1 MSEKIKSWDELK
13 RYRESITQKAAESA
27 KKITVAVGMGTCGMA
42 AGAGEVYEA
51 LEDELNKANRSQS
64 VSLISVGCYG
74 FCYAEPMV
82 EVRIAGKPVVQYG
95 YIDPKTARA
104 IVREHIENDEILR
117 DHVINQEVR
126 LA

>member
-1 MSEKIKSWDELK
+1 VKIKSWDELK
-13 RYRESITQKAAESA
+13 SFRETIKKEAAESA
-27 KKITVAVGMGTCGMA
+27 KSVTIAVGMGTCGMA

-51 LEDELNKANRSQS
+51 LEDELKKANRLHN

-82 EVRIAGKPVVQYG
+82 EVRVAGKPVVQYG
-95 YIDPKTARA
+95 YIDPKTART
-104 IVREHIENDEILR
+104 IVRRHVENDEILH
-117 DHVINQEVR
+117 DHVIRQEVR

>member
-1 MSEKIKSWDELK
+1 MKLKSWDDLK
-13 RYRESITQKAAESA
+13 NYRDDIKKEAAESA
-27 KKITVAVGMGTCGMA
+27 KKVTIAVGMGTCGMA

-51 LEDELNKANRSQS
+51 LEDELKKANRTHS

-82 EVRIAGKPVVQYG
+82 EVRVAGKAPVQYG

-104 IVREHIENDEILR
+104 IVRRHVENEEILH
-117 DHVINQEVR
+117 DHVIKQEVR

>member
-1 MSEKIKSWDELK
+1 MKIKSWEELK
-13 RYRESITQKAAESA
+13 SFREAIKKEAAESA
-27 KKITVAVGMGTCGMA
+27 KNVTIAVGMGTCGMA
-42 AGAGEVYEA
+42 AGAGDVYEA
-51 LEDELNKANRSQS
+51 LEDELKKANRQNS

-82 EVRIAGKPVVQYG
+82 EVRVAGKPVVQYG

-104 IVREHIENDEILR
+104 IVRRHVENDEILH
-117 DHVINQEVR
+117 DHVIRQEVR